1 MVKQSLFRF
10 ANCLEK
16 RCFANLVFLS
26 FFIICAVFTN
36 AAYSQTNETLE
47 AGCDPNF
54 MFTLNKKAEMEAL
67 RDVAMAQ
74 THIKKPDSV
83 FQLTC
88 FDNMLTNSLAVAQ
101 FPSSVDASIRE
112 GQLSAVL
119 NVTIGNIVREHL
131 NSNFDHTILG
141 GYPLSPATAN
151 HKFIEVRDTA
161 SSHNCAQMSIVWNM
175 AKCINFDDSDFYY
188 DTDNVITDP
197 IGDPMPYSVFTD
209 IDDIDADQPAPGDGA
224 SRTSFGQTRLEAKP
238 VSCAASPSGMASTNE
253 WLAMAEI
260 AFNEEDTIY
269 DFRAFLDPGI
279 PVDPAQYPTYD
290 SNLTSEPWFTL
301 TLDKSTAGGCQGGQG
316 ILTGLVYNRN
326 GRQCDGFCPNPGC
339 TYTPTSIGANEPAS
353 ACTPGSCG

>member
-1 MVKQSLFRF
+1 M
-10 ANCLEK
+10 EK
-16 RCFANLVFLS
+16 LCFAKLVFLS
-26 FFIICAVFTN
+26 FFIISAVFTN
-36 AAYSQTNETLE
+36 VAYSQTNETLE

-101 FPSSVDASIRE
+101 FPSAVPADVRE
-112 GQLSAVL
+112 AQLSAVL
-119 NVTIGNIVREHL
+119 NQTIGTIMLSYVG
-131 NSNFDHTILG
+131 SNFGHTILG
-141 GYPLSPATAN
+141 GYPTSPAYSN
-151 HKFIEVRDTA
+151 EEIEPIEARA
-161 SSHNCAQMSIVWNM
+161 GIYNCGQMRLVWDV
-175 AKCINFDDSDFYY
+175 AKCVNFDDSDFYY

-197 IGDPMPYSVFTD
+197 IGDPLRYSVFTD
-209 IDDIDADQPAPGDGA
+209 IDDQDADQPAPGDGA
-224 SRTSFGQTRLEAKP
+224 TRTSFGQTRLEPKP
-238 VSCAASPSGMASTNE
+238 VTCAASTGGDE

-279 PVDPAQYPTYD
+279 PVDPAQYPTYAN
-290 SNLTSEPWFTL
+290 NLTSEPWFTL